1 MGTKKALPK
10 FRRLFNEVCLQIEQ
24 GVWKSGQAMLPLRE
38 YARLHQVSLNTAI
51 RVYQELELHGWIKGK
66 SRSGYTVVCEVKRV
80 SVTEPELVS
89 IKNLSYHAINA
100 TANPGYLAL
109 GSAYPNLR
117 FPAIKQVYRHISRE
131 ALRQSTQASS
141 YSLPPGEPLLID
153 GLVRHFHSQGDIIS
167 SDRLLITN
175 GAQEALTM
183 ALRTVTKAGDVV
195 LIESPCFFGTMQ
207 ALEALGLKA
216 LEIPASPLN
225 GIDANQLEVALK
237 RWPVKAI
244 LINPVVNNPQGYV
257 MPYQQRLKCMQL
269 ATSFKIPLIEDLVF
283 AELAYQSS
291 ALFTNNEP
299 DSYVI
304 SCGSFSKSLDSR
316 LRIGWLSGG
325 RYHQA
330 IEHLKYVT
338 TMADGTLTQISI
350 ANYLASGHYPKHLRK
365 ARLNYQQNLNRLLED
380 LTPQLPEGSVC
391 NHPVGGFLLWIKL
404 PEAISCV
411 PLFDELLDKKIS
423 IMPGCLFG
431 MVGQFD
437 SSIRLNYASY
447 TGDVEQKR
455 QLRVM
460 CETIDRQ
467 LQLTVDNGKA
477 GSQ

>member
-10 FRRLFNEVCLQIEQ
+10 FRRLFNEVCVQIEQ

-38 YARLHQVSLNTAI
+38 FARLHQVSLNTAI

-66 SRSGYTVVCEVKRV
+66 SRSGYTVVCDVARI

-89 IKNLSYHAINA
+89 TKNLSYHAINA
-100 TANPGYLAL
+100 TTNPGYLAL

-131 ALRQSTQASS
+131 ALRQSTQQSS
-141 YSLPPGEPLLID
+141 YSLPPGERPLID
-153 GLVRHFHSQGDIIS
+153 GLVRHFHSQGDVIS

-183 ALRTVTKAGDVV
+183 ALRAVTKAGDVV

-225 GIDANQLEVALK
+225 GLDAKQLEAALK

-244 LINPVVNNPQGYV
+244 LINPIVNNPQGFV
-257 MPYQQRLKCMQL
+257 MPYHERQKFVQL
-269 ATSFKIPLIEDLVF
+269 ATAFRIPLIEDLVF
-283 AELAYQSS
+283 AELAYEPSS
-291 ALFTNNEP
+291 LITNNES

-316 LRIGWLSGG
+316 LRVGWLSGG
-325 RYHQA
+325 RYHES

-338 TMADGTLTQISI
+338 TMADGTLMQISI

-365 ARLNYQQNLNRLLED
+365 ARLFYQKNLNRLLED
-380 LTPQLPEGSVC
+380 LTPQLPQGSVC
-391 NHPVGGFLLWIKL
+391 NHPAGGFLLWIKL
-404 PEAISCV
+404 PESIDGV
-411 PLFDELLDKKIS
+411 RLYNELLDNKIS
-423 IMPGCLFG
+423 IMPGRIFG
-431 MVGQFD
+431 IAGQFD

-447 TGDVEQKR
+447 SGDAEQKR

-467 LQLTVDNGKA
+467 LQTTSHNGKA
-477 GSQ
+477 DSQ